1 MRRFRIIFG
10 LSFLCF
16 AASTAFA
23 ASNSADAAHLRVQL
37 VVPGNELSQ
46 DQPLNEGGLYFKLE
60 PGWH

>member
-23 ASNSADAAHLRVQL
+23 ASNSADAAHLHVEL
-37 VVPGNELSQ
+37 VLPQKLLSAA
-46 DQPLNEGGLYFKLE
+46 KAS
-60 PGWH
+60 